1 MSQAFH
7 GGRLSQAKECFGD
20 QIFLD
25 FSVNTNAFWHPPAA
39 LAAVPLSDAI
49 MRYPEADAN
58 SVCRLLADV
67 YDVRAEYLLATAGA
81 IEGLYLAVRLFP
93 KKRALIFA
101 PSFADYS
108 RACLSAGLE
117 IKTFS
122 LFPDPPDTEQF
133 VQWALSVDVVILGN
147 PNNPTGRLFTN
158 LLEVVLHPKLSHLH
172 WIIDEAFI
180 EFVAEPDRHSLLL
193 KIERLPNALVLRALT
208 KSWSVPGLRL
218 GFLATANLS
227 WMAQLR
233 AMQPPWPF
241 CGVAEAWAHS
251 HLNKPTLAAVHESLR
266 ALTPE
271 RERFS
276 TALSA
281 LPGLFPLASD
291 ANFLLVETRGL
302 NARDL
307 ADALG
312 RRGILI
318 RECVG
323 FLELEPERYFR
334 LAVRTTL
341 ENDRLIDSL
350 HSFSKVPCF
359 PRKQH
364 KKKQMRAISVLGTS
378 SNSGKS
384 WVATALCAWL
394 RRRGVRVAPFKAQ
407 NMSNN
412 SAVAFDGGEIGRAQ
426 AVQAEACG
434 LPPSV
439 RMNPILLKPSGTSGS
454 QLVVL
459 GRAQGHIRASA
470 YYEAIESLR
479 PVVTE
484 SLSYWEERCDALIL
498 EGAGSPVELNL
509 MQRDLVNLWPV
520 RHLDGRWLLVAD
532 IERGGVFAQVAGT
545 WGLLQGC
552 DRQRCAGLIVNKF
565 RGDLSLF
572 ADAKR
577 HFAPHFG
584 APFFGTLPYVA
595 HLQPENEDSLSDEPV
610 ANIQGEPI
618 HWIKFPYLSNSQD
631 ADPWQLDE
639 GVHVEWVC
647 HPASLA
653 NARIVVLP
661 GSKNTLADLTWLR
674 SSGLADAVL
683 AAHQRGALIIGIC
696 GGYQMLGQYLSDN
709 EGIAGERGE
718 MLGLGLLPVETLFF
732 EEKQLGTVKVRF
744 EDEVWEAYEIHMGRT
759 TVSRGVSP
767 LLTVLEEGAER
778 AEGVRHN
785 EVWGTYL
792 HGVFESAR
800 MRLAATQ
807 SAGLLGHRASP
818 VPFRAQRETLY
829 NGMADLIEE
838 HLNLEDL
845 WRYVAD

>member
-7 GGRLSQAKECFGD
+7 GGRLSEAKERFGH
-20 QIFLD
+20 QAFLD

-49 MRYPEADAN
+49 TRYPEADAS
-58 SVCRLLADV
+58 SVRLLLADL
-67 YDVRAEYLLATAGA
+67 YDVCPDHVLATAGA
-81 IEGLYLAVRLFP
+81 IEGLYLAVRLFTQ
-93 KKRALIFA
+93 KRALIFA

-117 IKTFS
+117 IKICS

-147 PNNPTGRLFTN
+147 PNNPTGRLFLN
-158 LLEVVLHPKLSHLH
+158 LVEVVSHPALSHLH

-180 EFVAEPDRHSLLL
+180 EFVPAPERHSLLP
-193 KIERLPNALVLRALT
+193 KIERFPNVLVLRALT

-218 GFLATANLS
+218 GFLVTANLT
-227 WMAQLR
+227 WLAQIR
-233 AMQPPWPF
+233 AMQPPWPL
-241 CGVAEAWAHS
+241 CGVAESWANA

-271 RERFS
+271 RERIS

-302 NARDL
+302 NARNL
-307 ADALG
+307 AEALG
-312 RRGILI
+312 RQGILI

-334 LAVRTTL
+334 VAVRTTL

-350 HSFSKVPCF
+350 HNLSKALHS
-359 PRKQH
+359 PRKTL

-412 SAVAFDGGEIGRAQ
+412 SAVTLDGGEIGRAQ

-459 GRAQGHIRASA
+459 GRARGHIKARE
-470 YYEAIESLR
+470 YYETIESLW

-484 SLSYWEERCDALIL
+484 SLSYWEGRCDALIL

-520 RHLDGRWLLVAD
+520 RQLDGRWLLVAD

-545 WGLLQGC
+545 WGLLEGC

-572 ADAKR
+572 ADAEH

-584 APFFGTLPYVA
+584 APFFGTLPYAA
-595 HLQPENEDSLSDEPV
+595 HLQPENEDSLSEEPV
-610 ANIQGEPI
+610 ASIHGESI
-618 HWIKFPYLSNSQD
+618 HWVRFPHLSNSQD
-631 ADPWQLDE
+631 TNPWQLDE
-639 GVHVEWVC
+639 GVRVEWVS
-647 HPASLA
+647 HPASLS
-653 NARIVVLP
+653 NAKIVVLP
-661 GSKNTLADLTWLR
+661 GSKNTLADLAWLR
-674 SSGLADAVL
+674 SSGMADAVL

-696 GGYQMLGQYLSDN
+696 GGFQMLGQYLSDPT
-709 EGIAGERGE
+709 GIAGERGE
-718 MLGLGLLPVETLFF
+718 MVGLGLLPVETLFF

-744 EDEVWEAYEIHMGRT
+744 EDEVWDAYEIHMGRST
-759 TVSRGVSP
+759 ASQVVSP

-785 EVWGTYL
+785 GVWGTYL

-800 MRLAATQ
+800 IRLAATQ
-807 SAGLLGHRASP
+807 SVGFLGHRASP
-818 VPFRAQRETLY
+818 VAFRTQRETLY

>member
-7 GGRLSQAKECFGD
+7 GGRLSEAKERFGH
-20 QIFLD
+20 QAFLD

-49 MRYPEADAN
+49 TRYPEADAS
-58 SVCRLLADV
+58 SVRLLLADL
-67 YDVRAEYLLATAGA
+67 YDVCPDHVLATAGA
-81 IEGLYLAVRLFP
+81 IEGLYLAVRLFTQ
-93 KKRALIFA
+93 KRALIFA

-117 IKTFS
+117 IKICS

-147 PNNPTGRLFTN
+147 PNNPTGRLFPN
-158 LLEVVLHPKLSHLH
+158 LVEVVSHPALSHLH

-180 EFVAEPDRHSLLL
+180 EFVPAPERHSLLP
-193 KIERLPNALVLRALT
+193 KIERLPNVLVLRALT

-218 GFLATANLS
+218 GFLVTANLS
-227 WMAQLR
+227 WLAQLR
-233 AMQPPWPF
+233 AMQPPWPL
-241 CGVAEAWAHS
+241 CGVAESWANA
-251 HLNKPTLAAVHESLR
+251 HLKKPTLAAVHESLR
-266 ALTPE
+266 ALAPE

-281 LPGLFPLASD
+281 LPSLFPLASD

-302 NARDL
+302 NATNL
-307 ADALG
+307 AEALG
-312 RRGILI
+312 RQGILI

-334 LAVRTTL
+334 VAVRTTL

-350 HSFSKVPCF
+350 HNLSKALHS
-359 PRKQH
+359 PRKTLN
-364 KKKQMRAISVLGTS
+364 KKQMRAISVLGTS

-412 SAVAFDGGEIGRAQ
+412 SAVTLDGGEIGRAQ

-459 GRAQGHIRASA
+459 GRARGHIKARE
-470 YYEAIESLR
+470 YYETIESLW

-484 SLSYWEERCDALIL
+484 SLGYWEGRCDALIL

-520 RHLDGRWLLVAD
+520 RQLDGRWLLVAD

-545 WGLLQGC
+545 WGLLEGC

-572 ADAKR
+572 ADAEH

-584 APFFGTLPYVA
+584 APFFGTLPYAA
-595 HLQPENEDSLSDEPV
+595 HLQPENEDSLSEEPV
-610 ANIQGEPI
+610 ASIHGEPI
-618 HWIKFPYLSNSQD
+618 HWVRFPHLSNSQD
-631 ADPWQLDE
+631 TNPWQLDE
-639 GVHVEWVC
+639 GVRVEWVS
-647 HPASLA
+647 HPASLS
-653 NARIVVLP
+653 NAKIVVLP
-661 GSKNTLADLTWLR
+661 GSKNTLADLAWLR
-674 SSGLADAVL
+674 SSGMADAVL

-696 GGYQMLGQYLSDN
+696 GGFQMLGQYLSDPT
-709 EGIAGERGE
+709 GIAGERGE
-718 MLGLGLLPVETLFF
+718 MVGLGLLPVETLFF

-744 EDEVWEAYEIHMGRT
+744 EDEVWDAYEIHMGRT
-759 TVSRGVSP
+759 TASRPVAP

-785 EVWGTYL
+785 GVWGTYL

-800 MRLAATQ
+800 IRLAATQ
-807 SAGLLGHRASP
+807 SVGFFGHRASP
-818 VPFRAQRETLY
+818 VAFRTQRETLY

>member
-7 GGRLSQAKECFGD
+7 GGRLSEAKERFGH
-20 QIFLD
+20 QAFLD

-49 MRYPEADAN
+49 TRYPEADAN
-58 SVCRLLADV
+58 SVRLLLADL
-67 YDVRAEYLLATAGA
+67 YDVCPDHVLATAGA
-81 IEGLYLAVRLFP
+81 IEGLYLAVRLFTQ
-93 KKRALIFA
+93 KRALIFA

-117 IKTFS
+117 IKICS

-147 PNNPTGRLFTN
+147 PNNPTGRLFPN
-158 LLEVVLHPKLSHLH
+158 LVEVVLHPALSHLH

-180 EFVAEPDRHSLLL
+180 EFVPEPERHSLLP
-193 KIERLPNALVLRALT
+193 KIERLPNVLVLRALT

-218 GFLATANLS
+218 GFLVTANLS
-227 WMAQLR
+227 WLAQLR
-233 AMQPPWPF
+233 AMQAPWPL
-241 CGVAEAWAHS
+241 CGVAESWANA

-271 RERFS
+271 RERIS

-302 NARDL
+302 NARNL
-307 ADALG
+307 AEALG
-312 RRGILI
+312 WQGILI

-334 LAVRTTL
+334 VAVRTTL

-350 HSFSKVPCF
+350 HNLSKALHF
-359 PRKQH
+359 PRKTL

-412 SAVAFDGGEIGRAQ
+412 SAVTLDGGEIGRAQ

-459 GRAQGHIRASA
+459 GRARGHIKARE
-470 YYEAIESLR
+470 YYETIESLW

-484 SLSYWEERCDALIL
+484 SLSYWEGRCDALIL

-520 RHLDGRWLLVAD
+520 RQLDGRWLLVAD

-545 WGLLQGC
+545 WGLLQGS

-572 ADAKR
+572 ADAEH

-584 APFFGTLPYVA
+584 APFFGTLPYAA
-595 HLQPENEDSLSDEPV
+595 HLQPENEDSLSEEPV
-610 ANIQGEPI
+610 ASIQGEPI

-631 ADPWQLDE
+631 TNPWQLDE
-639 GVHVEWVC
+639 GVHVEWVSQ
-647 HPASLA
+647 PNSLS

-661 GSKNTLADLTWLR
+661 GSKNTLADLAWLR
-674 SSGLADAVL
+674 SSGMADAVL

-696 GGYQMLGQYLSDN
+696 GGFQMLGQYLSDPT
-709 EGIAGERGE
+709 GIAGERGE
-718 MLGLGLLPVETLFF
+718 MVGLGLLPVETLFF

-744 EDEVWEAYEIHMGRT
+744 EDEVWDAYEIHMGRT
-759 TVSRGVSP
+759 TASRPVAP

-785 EVWGTYL
+785 GVWGTYL

-800 MRLAATQ
+800 IRLAATQ
-807 SAGLLGHRASP
+807 SVGFLGHRASP
-818 VPFRAQRETLY
+818 VAFRTQRETLY

>member
-1 MSQAFH
+1 
-7 GGRLSQAKECFGD
+7 
-20 QIFLD
+20 
-25 FSVNTNAFWHPPAA
+25 
-39 LAAVPLSDAI
+39 
-49 MRYPEADAN
+49 
-58 SVCRLLADV
+58 
-67 YDVRAEYLLATAGA
+67 
-81 IEGLYLAVRLFP
+81 
-93 KKRALIFA
+93 
-101 PSFADYS
+101 
-108 RACLSAGLE
+108 
-117 IKTFS
+117 
-122 LFPDPPDTEQF
+122 
-133 VQWALSVDVVILGN
+133 VDVVILGN

-158 LLEVVLHPKLSHLH
+158 LVEVVLHPALSHLH

-180 EFVAEPDRHSLLL
+180 EFVPEPERHSLLPN
-193 KIERLPNALVLRALT
+193 IERLPNVLVLRALT

-218 GFLATANLS
+218 GFLVTANLS
-227 WMAQLR
+227 WLAQLR
-233 AMQPPWPF
+233 AMQPPWPL
-241 CGVAEAWAHS
+241 CGVAESWANA

-266 ALTPE
+266 ALAPE

-276 TALSA
+276 TALSS
-281 LPGLFPLASD
+281 LPSLFPLASD

-302 NARDL
+302 NARNL
-307 ADALG
+307 AEALG
-312 RRGILI
+312 RQGILI

-323 FLELEPERYFR
+323 FLELEAERYFR
-334 LAVRTTL
+334 VAVRTTL

-350 HSFSKVPCF
+350 HNLSKALHS
-359 PRKQH
+359 PRKTL

-412 SAVAFDGGEIGRAQ
+412 SAVTLDGGEIGRAQ

-459 GRAQGHIRASA
+459 GRARGHIKARE
-470 YYEAIESLR
+470 YYETIESLW

-484 SLSYWEERCDALIL
+484 SLSYWEGRCDALIL

-520 RHLDGRWLLVAD
+520 RQLDGRWLLVAD

-545 WGLLQGC
+545 WGLLEGS

-572 ADAKR
+572 ADAEH

-584 APFFGTLPYVA
+584 APFFGTLPYAA
-595 HLQPENEDSLSDEPV
+595 HLQPENEDSLSEEPV
-610 ANIQGEPI
+610 ASIHGEPI
-618 HWIKFPYLSNSQD
+618 HWVRFPHLSNSQD
-631 ADPWQLDE
+631 TNPWQLDE
-639 GVHVEWVC
+639 GVRVEWVSQ
-647 HPASLA
+647 PNSLS

-661 GSKNTLADLTWLR
+661 GSKNTLADLAWLR
-674 SSGLADAVL
+674 SSGMADAVL

-696 GGYQMLGQYLSDN
+696 GGFQMLGQYLSDPN
-709 EGIAGERGE
+709 GIAGERGE
-718 MLGLGLLPVETLFF
+718 MLGLGLLPVDTLFF

-744 EDEVWEAYEIHMGRT
+744 EDEVWDAYEIHMGRST
-759 TVSRGVSP
+759 ASQAVSP

-778 AEGVRHN
+778 AEGVRHKM
-785 EVWGTYL
+785 VWGTYL

-800 MRLAATQ
+800 IRLAATQ
-807 SAGLLGHRASP
+807 SVGFLGHRASP
-818 VPFRAQRETLY
+818 VAFRTQRETLY

>member
-7 GGRLSQAKECFGD
+7 GGRLSEAKERFGH
-20 QIFLD
+20 QAFLD

-49 MRYPEADAN
+49 TRYPEADAS
-58 SVCRLLADV
+58 SVRLLLADL
-67 YDVRAEYLLATAGA
+67 YDVCPDHVLATAGA
-81 IEGLYLAVRLFP
+81 IEGLYLAVRLFTQ
-93 KKRALIFA
+93 KRALIFA

-117 IKTFS
+117 IKICS

-147 PNNPTGRLFTN
+147 PNNPTGRLFPN
-158 LLEVVLHPKLSHLH
+158 LVEVVSHPALSHLH

-180 EFVAEPDRHSLLL
+180 EFVPEPERHSLLP
-193 KIERLPNALVLRALT
+193 KIERFPNVLVLRALT

-218 GFLATANLS
+218 GFLVTANLS
-227 WMAQLR
+227 WLAQLR
-233 AMQPPWPF
+233 AMQPPWPL
-241 CGVAEAWAHS
+241 CGVAESWANA
-251 HLNKPTLAAVHESLR
+251 HLEKPTLAAVHESLR
-266 ALTPE
+266 ALAPE

-276 TALSA
+276 TALFA

-302 NARDL
+302 NARNL
-307 ADALG
+307 AEALG
-312 RRGILI
+312 RQGILI

-334 LAVRTTL
+334 VAVRTTL

-350 HSFSKVPCF
+350 HNLSKALHS
-359 PRKQH
+359 PRKTLN
-364 KKKQMRAISVLGTS
+364 KKQMRAISVLGTS

-412 SAVAFDGGEIGRAQ
+412 SAVTLDGGEIGRAQ

-459 GRAQGHIRASA
+459 GRARGHIKARE
-470 YYEAIESLR
+470 YYETIESLW

-484 SLSYWEERCDALIL
+484 SLGYWEGRCDALIL

-520 RHLDGRWLLVAD
+520 RQLDGRWLLVAD

-545 WGLLQGC
+545 WGLLEGC

-572 ADAKR
+572 ADAEH

-584 APFFGTLPYVA
+584 APFFGTLPYAA
-595 HLQPENEDSLSDEPV
+595 HLQPENEDSLSEEPV
-610 ANIQGEPI
+610 ASIQGEPI
-618 HWIKFPYLSNSQD
+618 HWVRFPHLSNSQD
-631 ADPWQLDE
+631 TNPWQLDE
-639 GVHVEWVC
+639 GVRVEWVSQ
-647 HPASLA
+647 PASLS

-661 GSKNTLADLTWLR
+661 GSKNTLADLAWLR
-674 SSGLADAVL
+674 SSGMADAVL

-696 GGYQMLGQYLSDN
+696 GGFQMLGRNLSDPD
-709 EGIAGERGE
+709 GIAGERGE
-718 MLGLGLLPVETLFF
+718 MLGLGLLPVDTLFF

-744 EDEVWEAYEIHMGRT
+744 EDEVWDAYEIHMGRST
-759 TVSRGVSP
+759 ASQVVSP

-785 EVWGTYL
+785 GVWGTYL

-800 MRLAATQ
+800 IRLAATQ
-807 SAGLLGHRASP
+807 SVGFLGHRASP
-818 VPFRAQRETLY
+818 VAFRTQRETLY

>member
-552 DRQRCAGLIVNKF
+552 DRQRCAGLIVNKL

>member
-7 GGRLSQAKECFGD
+7 GGRLIEAKERFGD
-20 QIFLD
+20 QAFLD
-25 FSVNTNAFWHPPAA
+25 FSVNTNAFWHPPTAF
-39 LAAVPLSDAI
+39 AAVPLSEAI
-49 MRYPEADAN
+49 TRYPEADAN
-58 SVCRLLADV
+58 SVRLLLADLF
-67 YDVRAEYLLATAGA
+67 DVRADHILATAGA
-81 IEGLYLAVRLFP
+81 IEGLYLAVRLFT

-117 IKTFS
+117 IKTGS
-122 LFPDPPDTEQF
+122 LFPDPPDAEQF

-180 EFVAEPDRHSLLL
+180 EFVPEPERHSLLP
-193 KIERLPNALVLRALT
+193 KIERLPNVLVLRALT

-227 WMAQLR
+227 WLAQLR
-233 AMQPPWPF
+233 AMQPPWPL
-241 CGVAEAWAHS
+241 CGVAESWANANF
-251 HLNKPTLAAVHESLR
+251 NKPTLAAVHESLR
-266 ALTPE
+266 ALAPE

-291 ANFLLVETRGL
+291 ANFLLVETRGI

-307 ADALG
+307 ADTLG
-312 RRGILI
+312 RGGILV
-318 RECVG
+318 RVCVG

-334 LAVRTTL
+334 LAVRTAL
-341 ENDRLIDSL
+341 ENDRLIEALRSL
-350 HSFSKVPCF
+350 SKAPSYHH
-359 PRKQH
+359 KQL
-364 KKKQMRAISVLGTS
+364 KKKKMRAISVLGTS

-412 SAVAFDGGEIGRAQ
+412 SAVALDGGEIGRAQ

-459 GRAQGHIRASA
+459 GRAQGHIRAST

-479 PVVTE
+479 PVVTD
-484 SLSYWEERCDALIL
+484 SLSYWEGRCDALIL

-520 RHLDGRWLLVAD
+520 RELDGRWLLVAD

-577 HFAPHFG
+577 YFAPHFG

-610 ANIQGEPI
+610 VNIQGEPI

-631 ADPWQLDE
+631 TNPWQLDD
-639 GVHVEWVC
+639 GVRVEWVC

-653 NARIVVLP
+653 SARIVVLP
-661 GSKNTLADLTWLR
+661 GSKNTLADLAWLR

-696 GGYQMLGQYLSDN
+696 GGFQMLGQYLSDP

-732 EEKQLGTVKVRF
+732 EEKQLETVKVRF
-744 EDEVWEAYEIHMGRT
+744 EDEVWDAYEIHMGRT
-759 TVSRGVSP
+759 TASRTVAP

-778 AEGVRHN
+778 AEGACHN
-785 EVWGTYL
+785 GVWGTYL
-792 HGVFESAR
+792 HGVFESSR
-800 MRLAATQ
+800 IRLAATQ
-807 SAGLLGHRASP
+807 TAGLLGHRASP
-818 VPFRAQRETLY
+818 VAFRAQRETLY

>member
-7 GGRLSQAKECFGD
+7 GGRLREAEERFGHQA
-20 QIFLD
+20 FLD

-49 MRYPEADAN
+49 TRYPEADAS
-58 SVCRLLADV
+58 SVRLLLADL
-67 YDVRAEYLLATAGA
+67 YDVCPDHVLATAGA
-81 IEGLYLAVRLFP
+81 IEGLYLAVRLFTQ
-93 KKRALIFA
+93 KRALIFA

-117 IKTFS
+117 IKICS
-122 LFPDPPDTEQF
+122 LFPDLPDTEQF

-147 PNNPTGRLFTN
+147 PNNPTGRLFPN
-158 LLEVVLHPKLSHLH
+158 LVEVVSHPALSHLH

-180 EFVAEPDRHSLLL
+180 EFVPEPERHSLLP
-193 KIERLPNALVLRALT
+193 KIERLPNVLVLRALT

-218 GFLATANLS
+218 GFLVTANLS
-227 WMAQLR
+227 WLAQLR
-233 AMQPPWPF
+233 AMQPPWPL
-241 CGVAEAWAHS
+241 CGVAESWANA

-302 NARDL
+302 NARNL
-307 ADALG
+307 AEALG
-312 RRGILI
+312 RQGILI

-334 LAVRTTL
+334 VAVRKTL

-350 HSFSKVPCF
+350 HNLSKALHF
-359 PRKQH
+359 PRKTL

-412 SAVAFDGGEIGRAQ
+412 SAVTLDGGEIGRAQ

-459 GRAQGHIRASA
+459 GRARGHIKARE
-470 YYEAIESLR
+470 YYETIESLW

-484 SLSYWEERCDALIL
+484 SLGYWEGRCDALIL

-520 RHLDGRWLLVAD
+520 RQLDGRWLLVAD

-545 WGLLQGC
+545 WGLLQGS

-572 ADAKR
+572 ADAEH

-584 APFFGTLPYVA
+584 APFFGTLPYAA
-595 HLQPENEDSLSDEPV
+595 HLQPENEDSLSEEPV
-610 ANIQGEPI
+610 ASIHGEPI
-618 HWIKFPYLSNSQD
+618 HWVRFPHLSNSQD
-631 ADPWQLDE
+631 TNPWQLDE
-639 GVHVEWVC
+639 GVRVEWVS
-647 HPASLA
+647 HPASLS
-653 NARIVVLP
+653 NAKIVVLP
-661 GSKNTLADLTWLR
+661 GSKNTLADLAWLR
-674 SSGLADAVL
+674 SSGMADAVL

-696 GGYQMLGQYLSDN
+696 GGFQMLGQYLSDPT
-709 EGIAGERGE
+709 GIAGERGE
-718 MLGLGLLPVETLFF
+718 MVGLGLLPVETLFF

-744 EDEVWEAYEIHMGRT
+744 EDEVWDAYEIHMGRT
-759 TVSRGVSP
+759 T
-767 LLTVLEEGAER
+767 
-778 AEGVRHN
+778 
-785 EVWGTYL
+785 
-792 HGVFESAR
+792 
-800 MRLAATQ
+800 
-807 SAGLLGHRASP
+807 
-818 VPFRAQRETLY
+818 
-829 NGMADLIEE
+829 
-838 HLNLEDL
+838 
-845 WRYVAD
+845 